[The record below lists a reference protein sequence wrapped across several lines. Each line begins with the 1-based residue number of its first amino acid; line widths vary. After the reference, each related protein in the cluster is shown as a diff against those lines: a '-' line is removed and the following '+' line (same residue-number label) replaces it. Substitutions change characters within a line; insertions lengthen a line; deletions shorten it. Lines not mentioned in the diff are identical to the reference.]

1 VASVT
6 GTDRLHW
13 DDRYSGVGPAP
24 ADDIGPPPLFASH
37 EHLFPSSGRA
47 LELAC
52 GRGRAAA
59 WLASRGLQVWAVD
72 VSPVAIGLAQDLVRR
87 AGLAHGCRFEVAD
100 LDEGIPPGPPVD
112 LVLCHMFR
120 EPRLDHAIV
129 ERLLPGGLLAIA
141 ALSEVDVGP
150 GRYRAPSGELLEAF
164 GKLDVIESGEQNG
177 EAWLLGRRRP

>member
-1 VASVT
+1 
-6 GTDRLHW
+6 
-13 DDRYSGVGPAP
+13 
-24 ADDIGPPPLFASH
+24 
-37 EHLFPSSGRA
+37 
-47 LELAC
+47 
-52 GRGRAAA
+52 
-59 WLASRGLQVWAVD
+59 VD